1 VSGVAAHPMP
11 FDLVRRGG
19 LFQALP

>member
-1 VSGVAAHPMP
+1 MTGMAAHPMP
-11 FDLVRRGG
+11 FDVVGRGG